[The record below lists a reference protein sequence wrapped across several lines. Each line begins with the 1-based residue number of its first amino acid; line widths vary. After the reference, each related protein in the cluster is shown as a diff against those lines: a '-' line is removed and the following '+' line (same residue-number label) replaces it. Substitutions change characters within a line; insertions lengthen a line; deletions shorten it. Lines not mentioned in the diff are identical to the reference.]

1 MSRVLPARCS
11 AEEELLLGSGV
22 RVHVS
27 AGQVGAVGEPAVV
40 AGCCWRARERLLF
53 QVENAGRSFPQARR
67 TSANTLT
74 MLFGLG
80 FFCTAFFFFLFF
92 LLCFFFSSRSAET
105 SAHRR
110 PKQIILTT
118 QARENLISLFSGG
131 RIEAVGWQDLPN
143 TMVRVGR
150 QGCTRG
156 CTSLTPAPLQREE
169 RLQRS
174 IKMHELVLSE
184 PAGICWGWLW

>member
-27 AGQVGAVGEPAVV
+27 AGQVGAVGEPAAVT
-40 AGCCWRARERLLF
+40 GCCWRARERLLF
-53 QVENAGRSFPQARR
+53 QVENAGRSFPQACR

-92 LLCFFFSSRSAET
+92 LLFFFSSRSAET

-118 QARENLISLFSGG
+118 QARENLISLFFRWQNRGSGMAG
-131 RIEAVGWQDLPN
+131 FAQHHGKSWKAGLHSRLHKFDSRSFA
-143 TMVRVGR
+143 
-150 QGCTRG
+150 
-156 CTSLTPAPLQREE
+156 E
-169 RLQRS
+169 RRATATQH
-174 IKMHELVLSE
+174 KD
-184 PAGICWGWLW
+184 A